1 MSDLKIAFWNLENL
15 FDVTVSE
22 IGADFE
28 FTPEKGWD
36 HVAFDAKVTNL
47 ATMINLMFDGK
58 GPDLLGV
65 CEIENKEVAERL
77 IRATGRTD
85 YRLAH
90 ADSPDIR
97 GIDVSLIYSTKVFK
111 PPTHVAGHL
120 VHLRYPTRDIF
131 EVHLRVKENDAEL
144 LVLVNHWPSRRQGQ
158 HETEPYRITVAEHCG
173 RLVDGLLKLPRAE
186 FMALPNTAASLA
198 GLNDRW
204 NRNVL
209 VMGDLNDEPYD
220 RSVLQYLRGTKDLDH
235 LEEEIKPGPG
245 RQIPEPKSY
254 LARRAYLLN
263 CDWPL
268 LATPD
273 QGTLYFPQA
282 TNSMNVLDQILVSR
296 GLYYG
301 QQKLRLALGSVEIFA
316 PGELRT
322 PKGRPRPFDRK
333 LKKGYSDHFPVTGI
347 VRTV

>member
-1 MSDLKIAFWNLENL
+1 MSDIRIAFWNLENL
-15 FDVTVSE
+15 FDTTASE
-22 IGADFE
+22 IAADFE

-36 HVAFDAKVTNL
+36 EAALDAKVTNL
-47 ATMINLMFDGK
+47 ASVISLMFDGK

-65 CEIENKEVAERL
+65 CEIENKAVAERL
-77 IRATGRTD
+77 IAATGRGD

-90 ADSPDIR
+90 VDSPDVR
-97 GIDVSLIYSTKVFK
+97 GIDASLIYSTKVFK
-111 PPTHVAGHL
+111 APTHVAGHV

-131 EVHLRVKENDAEL
+131 EVHLPVKANDAEL
-144 LVLVNHWPSRRQGQ
+144 LVLVNHWPSRRQG
-158 HETEPYRITVAEHCG
+158 HYETEPYRITVAEHCG
-173 RLVDGLLKLPRAE
+173 RLVDGLLKLSRAE
-186 FMALPNTAASLA
+186 FMALPDTAASLVK
-198 GLNDRW
+198 LNDRW

-220 RSVLQYLRGTKDLDH
+220 RSVLQYLQGTKDLDH
-235 LEEEIKPGPG
+235 LEEEIKAGPG
-245 RQIPEPKSY
+245 RQIPEPRSY
-254 LARRAYLLN
+254 LSRRAYLLN

-268 LATPD
+268 LATAD
-273 QGTLYFPQA
+273 QGTFFFPQA

-316 PGELRT
+316 PGEIRT

-333 LKKGYSDHFPVTGI
+333 TKKGCSDHFPITGI
-347 VRTV
+347 LQTL